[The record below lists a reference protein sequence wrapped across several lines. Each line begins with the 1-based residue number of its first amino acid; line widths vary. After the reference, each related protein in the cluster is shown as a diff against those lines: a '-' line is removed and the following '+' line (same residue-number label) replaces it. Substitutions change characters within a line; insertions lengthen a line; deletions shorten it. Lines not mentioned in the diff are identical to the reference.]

1 MGQTEFNRKKKG
13 RKKRLLADIGARIAK
28 SLCFLGM
35 AAVLASSA
43 YTDIKKLSQPAGDTV
58 SVQPE
63 TGTGKAEPEE
73 MSEPMSVSGQ
83 SEVNT
88 GKKESA
94 EMSEPADTSGQN
106 AGKAESAEMSEPAD
120 TSGQLE
126 ADAGTLDAAEM
137 TEGNIEEKRVA
148 LTFDDGPHRIYTAKL
163 LDGLLERSVKA
174 TFFVIGENIPGNEE
188 LIARMY
194 QEGHLIGNH
203 TYDHVKISD
212 MSAEDACEQVQK
224 TSDLIRAITGED
236 TEFVRPPFGAWN
248 KELEAPFTMI
258 PVLWDVDPLDWTT
271 KNTALVEER
280 ILSEVEDGDIILLH
294 DCYESSVDAALAV
307 VDELQAQG
315 YEFVRVDRLILE

>member
-88 GKKESA
+88 GKK
-94 EMSEPADTSGQN
+94 
-106 AGKAESAEMSEPAD
+106 ESAEMSEPAD